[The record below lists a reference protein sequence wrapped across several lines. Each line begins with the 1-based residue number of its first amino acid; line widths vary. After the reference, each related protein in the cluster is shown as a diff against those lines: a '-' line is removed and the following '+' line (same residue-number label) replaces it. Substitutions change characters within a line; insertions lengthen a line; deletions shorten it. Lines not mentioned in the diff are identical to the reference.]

1 MRLATQAEPKP
12 RRSAQAEAVIL
23 FTVAN
28 QQFTIAADAVQEIR
42 STDSLSGAAN
52 DLDQSDVPKV
62 RHTVERSHRR
72 YYVVNAG
79 AHFGLPV
86 TRPSL
91 VLILREL
98 RVAVLVDRIE
108 RMTEIVRVYP
118 LPQAFSGKERGW
130 YRGLAYLDSCVV
142 PVVRPS
148 GFLTPDDFIRL
159 DAASEAAAAHSDLQ
173 GMVQA

>member
-1 MRLATQAEPKP
+1 VRLATQTEAKL
-12 RRSAQAEAVIL
+12 RRSAHSEAVIL

-108 RMTEIVRVYP
+108 RMTEIARVYP
-118 LPQAFSGKERGW
+118 LPQAFTGKERGW
-130 YRGLAYLDSCVV
+130 YRGLAYLDSSVV
-142 PVVRPS
+142 PVIRPS
-148 GFLTPDDFIRL
+148 GFLTPEDFVRL
-159 DAASEAAAAHSDLQ
+159 DAASEAAAAHQDLQ